1 MLPQKRPGL
10 GNMFHNGN
18 ATILGATM
26 AAAWLAIAGPALAD
40 PPVLGPFTYD
50 GSQGHDQD
58 TPVGKYRQ
66 ILKTPTATLQ
76 ELEVHVTTLNP
87 GQWSHQPHHHYN
99 EELVIIRQGT
109 VETLSGGVWKRLGP
123 GSFIFNASN
132 SVHALRNV
140 GDTAAI
146 YDVVAWTPKGAPPG
160 ANTPIAA
167 GQ

>member
-1 MLPQKRPGL
+1 MPRFDTA
-10 GNMFHNGN
+10 N
-18 ATILGATM
+18 IVR
-26 AAAWLAIAGPALAD
+26 AAAAVAVLAAATPALAAD

-50 GSQGHDQD
+50 WSRGHDQD

-87 GQWSHQPHHHYN
+87 GQWSHRPHRHYN

-132 SVHALRNV
+132 SPHALRNV
-140 GDTAAI
+140 GDTPAI
-146 YDVVAWTPKGAPPG
+146 YDVIAWTPKGAPPG
-160 ANTPIAA
+160 FNTPTMV
-167 GQ
+167 GP